1 MHQPVRATSR
11 SPSPRATTSSVRLGT
26 RLAIRTDPGVFAAHP
41 CVNPKSNSLGG
52 NLLRLF
58 QQFTYIR
65 QSVSWK
71 QRLLEI
77 VHGG

>member
-26 RLAIRTDPGVFAAHP
+26 RLAIRTARGVRRSSG
-41 CVNPKSNSLGG
+41 VNPKSNSLGG